1 MSKKFQCLKKG
12 TSMDSDKTPIPILE
26 GHDCF
31 ACGTNNPIGLK
42 LDFYR
47 QGDFVC
53 SDVALNK
60 NHVGWQNMAHG
71 GIISTLLDEI
81 MSWTVIYFKR
91 AFSVTRSIK
100 IRYLKPVPVEAPL
113 TVKGTITSE
122 VKGHSCYAE
131 AILLN
136 SKGKVLAKGEG
147 EFVVL
152 SGDRLTSLPDDFKN
166 QMTELFKQYE

>member
-1 MSKKFQCLKKG
+1 
-12 TSMDSDKTPIPILE
+12 MDSSKTPIPILE

-47 QGDFVC
+47 QGDSVC
-53 SDVALNK
+53 SDVVLNR

-81 MSWTVIYFKR
+81 MSWTVIYFKK
-91 AFSVTRSIK
+91 AFSVTKCIQ
-100 IRYLKPVPVEAPL
+100 IRYLRPVPVEVPL
-113 TVKGTITSE
+113 TVKGTITTGRESP
-122 VKGHSCYAE
+122 SCKAE

-136 SKGKVLAKGEG
+136 TKGKVLAKGEG
-147 EFVVL
+147 EFVAL
-152 SGDRLTSLPDDFKN
+152 SGDRLTHLPDDFKD
-166 QMTELFKQYE
+166 QMTELFKKYE

>member
-1 MSKKFQCLKKG
+1 MNSI
-12 TSMDSDKTPIPILE
+12 KTPIPILE

-47 QGDFVC
+47 QGDSVC
-53 SDVALNK
+53 SDVVLNS

-91 AFSVTRSIK
+91 AFSVTRQIQ
-100 IRYLKPVPVEAPL
+100 IRYLKPVPVETPL
-113 TVKGTITSE
+113 TVKGTITSDE
-122 VKGHSCYAE
+122 KTRSCHAE
-131 AILLN
+131 AILLDA
-136 SKGKVLAKGEG
+136 KGKVLAKGEG

-152 SGDRLTSLPDDFKN
+152 SGDKLTSLPEDFKN
-166 QMTELFKQYE
+166 QMTELFKKYE